1 LPVTSSCAAARGERG
16 ACTGRGCAD
25 AANASANEPSAIH
38 ARNFRHDF
46 MRNRPR
52 NLQESARYRPAPLRL
67 KSLLPMAGIDAPD
80 FARAPNCGLVSARE
94 GLMTRH
100 RSACL
105 LAGLAASVASA
116 QPPPAAPDSPA
127 VAAIVARA
135 RAAAGDEWGDAVE
148 FFCGNSGRPNRA
160 DDPLLEPTRVF
171 DNLYALGRT
180 GTVVWA
186 LTTPEGILL
195 IDAGY
200 PDQLES
206 VLLPQMRA
214 AGLDPAAV
222 RYVLVGHGHSD
233 HFGGASYFQQ
243 RGARVALSAAD
254 WDLVENPPPAPPG
267 APAAA
272 GLPPPRRDV
281 VVADGEPITFGGIE
295 ITPVLIPGHTPGAL
309 GFVFRVTDGARAHTA
324 ALFGGSIL
332 LVSRIP
338 DDGLRQY
345 VQSIE
350 RFGEVTR
357 RLGVDVEIQNHPLYD
372 GFEAKLARLE
382 ARRAGD
388 AHPFV
393 VGADSYQRFL
403 TVMSECAN
411 AQLARR

>member
-1 LPVTSSCAAARGERG
+1 MIKRLRVSMLVSVVATAAA
-16 ACTGRGCAD
+16 AQAQ
-25 AANASANEPSAIH
+25 APAPAPSAE
-38 ARNFRHDF
+38 
-46 MRNRPR
+46 
-52 NLQESARYRPAPLRL
+52 ESA
-67 KSLLPMAGIDAPD
+67 
-80 FARAPNCGLVSARE
+80 
-94 GLMTRH
+94 
-100 RSACL
+100 
-105 LAGLAASVASA
+105 
-116 QPPPAAPDSPA
+116 A
-127 VAAIVARA
+127 VDAIVERA
-135 RAAAGDEWGDAVE
+135 RAAAGSEWGEALE
-148 FFCGNSGRPNRA
+148 FFCGNSGRANRA
-160 DDPLLEPTRVF
+160 DDPEIRPTRVF
-171 DNLYALGRT
+171 DNVYALGRT
-180 GTVVWA
+180 STVVWA
-186 LTTPEGILL
+186 VTTPAGILL

-214 AGLDPAAV
+214 AGLNPDDV

-254 WDLVENPPPAPPG
+254 WDLVENPAPAPAG

-281 VVADGEPITFGGIE
+281 VVADGEPISFGGVD

-309 GFVFRVTDGARAHTA
+309 GFVFRVADGTRSHTA

-338 DDGLRQY
+338 DEGLRQY
-345 VQSIE
+345 VQSLE
-350 RFGEVTR
+350 RFAAVTR

-372 GFEAKLARLE
+372 GFETKLQRLA
-382 ARRAGD
+382 ARRPGD

-393 VGADSYQRFL
+393 VGTEGYQRFL
-403 TVMSECAN
+403 TVMSECTK

>member
-1 LPVTSSCAAARGERG
+1 MIPRLCTSMLASAVAMTAAGQAPAPAPAAA
-16 ACTGRGCAD
+16 
-25 AANASANEPSAIH
+25 
-38 ARNFRHDF
+38 
-46 MRNRPR
+46 
-52 NLQESARYRPAPLRL
+52 
-67 KSLLPMAGIDAPD
+67 
-80 FARAPNCGLVSARE
+80 
-94 GLMTRH
+94 
-100 RSACL
+100 
-105 LAGLAASVASA
+105 
-116 QPPPAAPDSPA
+116 DS
-127 VAAIVARA
+127 A
-135 RAAAGDEWGDAVE
+135 RAAAIVERAHAAAGTEWTDAVE
-148 FFCGNSGRPNRA
+148 FFCGDSGRANRA
-160 DDPLLEPTRVF
+160 DDPEIRPTRVF

-180 GTVVWA
+180 STVVWA
-186 LTTPEGILL
+186 LTTPDGILL

-214 AGLDPAAV
+214 AGLDPNNV
-222 RYVLVGHGHSD
+222 RYVLVGHGHAD

-254 WDLVENPPPAPPG
+254 WDLVENPPAPPAG

-281 VVADGEPITFGGIE
+281 VVADGVPVSFGGVE

-309 GFVFRVTDGARAHTA
+309 GFVFRVADGARSHTA

-338 DDGLRQY
+338 DEGLRQY
-345 VQSIE
+345 VQSLQ
-350 RFGEVTR
+350 RFGAVTQ

-372 GFEAKLARLE
+372 GFAAKLERLA

-388 AHPFV
+388 THPFV
-393 VGADSYQRFL
+393 VGTDAYQRFL

>member
-1 LPVTSSCAAARGERG
+1 
-16 ACTGRGCAD
+16 
-25 AANASANEPSAIH
+25 
-38 ARNFRHDF
+38 
-46 MRNRPR
+46 M
-52 NLQESARYRPAPLRL
+52 
-67 KSLLPMAGIDAPD
+67 
-80 FARAPNCGLVSARE
+80 
-94 GLMTRH
+94 
-100 RSACL
+100 
-105 LAGLAASVASA
+105 VASA
-116 QPPPAAPDSPA
+116 IATVAVAQAPAPAPAPQSA
-127 VAAIVARA
+127 RVAAIVD
-135 RAAAGDEWGDAVE
+135 RAAAAAGREWGEAVE
-148 FFCGNSGRPNRA
+148 FFCGNAGRANRA
-160 DDPLLEPTRVF
+160 DDPEIEPTRVF

-180 GTVVWA
+180 STVVWA
-186 LTTPEGILL
+186 LTTPDGILL

-214 AGLDPAAV
+214 AGLDPSAV
-222 RYVLVGHGHSD
+222 RYVLIGHGHAD

-254 WDLVENPPPAPPG
+254 WSLIENPAPPPAGAPPAA

-272 GLPPPRRDV
+272 ALPPPRRDV
-281 VVADGEPITFGGIE
+281 VVVDGEAISFGGVE

-309 GFVFRVTDGARAHTA
+309 GFVFRVADGARSHTA

-338 DDGLRQY
+338 DEGLRQY
-345 VQSIE
+345 VQSLE
-350 RFGEVTR
+350 RFAAVTR

-372 GFEAKLARLE
+372 GFATKLERLA

-393 VGADSYQRFL
+393 VGTDAYQRFL

-411 AQLARR
+411 AQLARRQTP

>member
-1 LPVTSSCAAARGERG
+1 
-16 ACTGRGCAD
+16 
-25 AANASANEPSAIH
+25 
-38 ARNFRHDF
+38 
-46 MRNRPR
+46 M
-52 NLQESARYRPAPLRL
+52 
-67 KSLLPMAGIDAPD
+67 
-80 FARAPNCGLVSARE
+80 
-94 GLMTRH
+94 
-100 RSACL
+100 
-105 LAGLAASVASA
+105 VASA
-116 QPPPAAPDSPA
+116 IATVAVAQAPAPAPAPQSA
-127 VAAIVARA
+127 RVAAIVD
-135 RAAAGDEWGDAVE
+135 RAAAAAGREWGEAVE
-148 FFCGNSGRPNRA
+148 FFCGNAGRANRA
-160 DDPLLEPTRVF
+160 DDPEIEPTRVF

-180 GTVVWA
+180 STVVWA
-186 LTTPEGILL
+186 LTTPDGILL

-214 AGLDPAAV
+214 AGLDPSAV
-222 RYVLVGHGHSD
+222 RYVLIGHGHAD

-254 WDLVENPPPAPPG
+254 WSLIENPAPPPAGALPAA

-272 GLPPPRRDV
+272 ALPPPRRDV
-281 VVADGEPITFGGIE
+281 VVVDGEAISFGGVE

-309 GFVFRVTDGARAHTA
+309 GFVFRVADGARSHTA

-338 DDGLRQY
+338 DEGLRQY
-345 VQSIE
+345 VQSLE
-350 RFGEVTR
+350 RFAAVTR

-372 GFEAKLARLE
+372 GFATKLERLA

-393 VGADSYQRFL
+393 VGTDAYQRFL

-411 AQLARR
+411 AQLARRQTP

>member
-1 LPVTSSCAAARGERG
+1 MIPRLRTSMLASAVAMTAAGQAPAPAPAAA
-16 ACTGRGCAD
+16 
-25 AANASANEPSAIH
+25 
-38 ARNFRHDF
+38 
-46 MRNRPR
+46 
-52 NLQESARYRPAPLRL
+52 
-67 KSLLPMAGIDAPD
+67 
-80 FARAPNCGLVSARE
+80 
-94 GLMTRH
+94 
-100 RSACL
+100 
-105 LAGLAASVASA
+105 
-116 QPPPAAPDSPA
+116 DS
-127 VAAIVARA
+127 A
-135 RAAAGDEWGDAVE
+135 RAAAIVERAHAAAGTEWTDAVE
-148 FFCGNSGRPNRA
+148 FFCGDSGRANRA
-160 DDPLLEPTRVF
+160 DDPEIRPARVF

-180 GTVVWA
+180 STVVWA
-186 LTTPEGILL
+186 LTTPDGILL

-214 AGLDPAAV
+214 AGLDPNNV
-222 RYVLVGHGHSD
+222 RYVLVGHGHAD

-254 WDLVENPPPAPPG
+254 WDLVENPPAPRGGAPA

-281 VVADGEPITFGGIE
+281 VVADGVPVSFGGVE

-309 GFVFRVTDGARAHTA
+309 GFVFRVADGARSHTA

-338 DDGLRQY
+338 DEGLRQY
-345 VQSIE
+345 VQSLQ
-350 RFGEVTR
+350 RFGAVTQ

-372 GFEAKLARLE
+372 GFAAKLERLA

-388 AHPFV
+388 THPFV
-393 VGADSYQRFL
+393 VGTDAYQRFL

>member
-1 LPVTSSCAAARGERG
+1 MIPRLCTSMLASAVAMTAAGQAPAPAPAAA
-16 ACTGRGCAD
+16 
-25 AANASANEPSAIH
+25 
-38 ARNFRHDF
+38 
-46 MRNRPR
+46 
-52 NLQESARYRPAPLRL
+52 
-67 KSLLPMAGIDAPD
+67 
-80 FARAPNCGLVSARE
+80 
-94 GLMTRH
+94 
-100 RSACL
+100 
-105 LAGLAASVASA
+105 
-116 QPPPAAPDSPA
+116 DS
-127 VAAIVARA
+127 A
-135 RAAAGDEWGDAVE
+135 RAAAIVERAHAAAGTEWTDAVE
-148 FFCGNSGRPNRA
+148 FFCGDSGRANRA
-160 DDPLLEPTRVF
+160 DDPEIRPTRVF

-180 GTVVWA
+180 STVVWA
-186 LTTPEGILL
+186 LTTPDGILL

-214 AGLDPAAV
+214 AGLDPNNV
-222 RYVLVGHGHSD
+222 RYVLVGHGHAD

-254 WDLVENPPPAPPG
+254 WHLVENPPAPPAG
-267 APAAA
+267 APAAPAAA

-281 VVADGEPITFGGIE
+281 VVADGVPVSFGGVE

-309 GFVFRVTDGARAHTA
+309 GFVFRVADGARSHTA

-338 DDGLRQY
+338 DEGLRQY
-345 VQSIE
+345 VQSLQ
-350 RFGEVTR
+350 RFGAVTQ

-372 GFEAKLARLE
+372 GFAAKLERLA

-388 AHPFV
+388 THPFV
-393 VGADSYQRFL
+393 VGTDAYQRFL